1 MRIESMNKIKFFG
14 LIVVALAVTGCSDG
28 LKEQIGLGKRAP
40 DEFKVV
46 SRAPLS
52 LPPDY
57 NLAPPRPGALRPQEG
72 SAQGQAKRAV
82 FNLDGTA
89 GPEKSSSLDQAGRS
103 DGEMAL
109 LQSAG
114 ANEAPDDIRL
124 LIDRETRQLNSE
136 SEQVVDALIFWKD
149 QPNPNSLVDPVKEAK
164 RIQQNAALGTRGQG
178 ETEIIVIEREAPLEG
193 VFDNLF

>member
-1 MRIESMNKIKFFG
+1 MKSLRVLG
-14 LIVVALAVTGCSDG
+14 LLAVSLVITGCSNG
-28 LKEQIGLGKRAP
+28 FKEQIGLGKRAP

-89 GPEKSSSLDQAGRS
+89 GPEKSTAIKQAGRT

-109 LQSAG
+109 LRSAG
-114 ANEAPDDIRL
+114 ADQAPEDIRL

-136 SEQVVDALIFWKD
+136 SEKVVDTLIFWKD
-149 QPNPNSLVDPVKEAK
+149 QPQPNSVVDPAKEAK
-164 RIQQNAALGTRGQG
+164 RLQENAALGTRGKG
-178 ETEIIVIEREAPLEG
+178 ETPKVVIDREAPLEG
-193 VFDNLF
+193 ILGNIF

>member
-1 MRIESMNKIKFFG
+1 MKSLRIIG
-14 LIVVALAVTGCSDG
+14 LLVISLVMTGCSDG
-28 LKEQIGLGKRAP
+28 FKEQIGLGKRAP

-89 GPEKSSSLDQAGRS
+89 GPEKSTAIQQAGRT

-109 LQSAG
+109 LRSAG
-114 ANEAPDDIRL
+114 AEEAPEDIRL

-136 SEQVVDALIFWKD
+136 SEKVVDALIFWKD
-149 QPNPNSLVDPVKEAK
+149 QPNPNSVVDATKEAK
-164 RIQQNAALGTRGQG
+164 RIQENAALGTRGQG
-178 ETEIIVIEREAPLEG
+178 ETPKVVIEREAPLEG
-193 VFDNLF
+193 VFDDIF

>member
-1 MRIESMNKIKFFG
+1 MKNIKFFG
-14 LIVVALAVTGCSDG
+14 LIVLALAITGCSDD

-46 SRAPLS
+46 ARAPLS

-164 RIQQNAALGTRGQG
+164 RIQENAALGTRGKG
-178 ETEIIVIEREAPLEG
+178 ETEVIVIEREAPLEG

>member
-1 MRIESMNKIKFFG
+1 MKSLRIIG
-14 LIVVALAVTGCSDG
+14 LLVTSLVITGCSDSF
-28 LKEQIGLGKRAP
+28 KEQVGLGKRAP

-89 GPEKSSSLDQAGRS
+89 GPEKSTAIQQAGRT

-109 LQSAG
+109 LRSAG
-114 ANEAPDDIRL
+114 AEDAPEDIRL

-136 SEQVVDALIFWKD
+136 SEKVVDALIFWKD
-149 QPNPNSLVDPVKEAK
+149 QPNPNSVVDAAKEAK
-164 RIQQNAALGTRGQG
+164 RIQENAALGTRGQG
-178 ETEIIVIEREAPLEG
+178 ETPKVVIEREAPLEG
-193 VFDNLF
+193 VFDNIF

>member
-1 MRIESMNKIKFFG
+1 MKIFKILGVLVISFV
-14 LIVVALAVTGCSDG
+14 ITGCSDS
-28 LKEQIGLGKRAP
+28 LKEQIGLGKRSP

-57 NLAPPRPGALRPQEG
+57 NLTPPRPGALRPQEG

-89 GPEKSSSLDQAGRS
+89 GPEKSSELKQAGRT

-109 LQSAG
+109 LRSAG
-114 ANEAPDDIRL
+114 ADDAPEDIRL

-149 QPNPNSLVDPVKEAK
+149 QPNPNTLVDPAKEAK
-164 RIQQNAALGTRGQG
+164 RIQENAALGTRGTG
-178 ETEIIVIEREAPLEG
+178 ETPIITIEREAPLEG
-193 VFDNLF
+193 VLDNLF

>member
-1 MRIESMNKIKFFG
+1 M
-14 LIVVALAVTGCSDG
+14 
-28 LKEQIGLGKRAP
+28 
-40 DEFKVV
+40 

>member
-1 MRIESMNKIKFFG
+1 MKNIKFFG
-14 LIVVALAVTGCSDG
+14 LIVLALAVTGCSDD

-46 SRAPLS
+46 ARAPLS

-164 RIQQNAALGTRGQG
+164 RIQENAALGTRGKG
-178 ETEIIVIEREAPLEG
+178 ETEVIVIEREAPLEG

>member
-1 MRIESMNKIKFFG
+1 MRTESMKNIKFFG
-14 LIVVALAVTGCSDG
+14 LIVLALAVTGCSDD

-46 SRAPLS
+46 ARAPLS

-164 RIQQNAALGTRGQG
+164 RIQENAALGTRGKG
-178 ETEIIVIEREAPLEG
+178 ETEVIVIEREAPLEG

>member
-1 MRIESMNKIKFFG
+1 MRTESMKNIKFFG
-14 LIVVALAVTGCSDG
+14 LIVLALAITGCSDD

-46 SRAPLS
+46 ARAPLS

-164 RIQQNAALGTRGQG
+164 RIQENAALGTRGKG
-178 ETEIIVIEREAPLEG
+178 ETEVIVIEREAPLEG

>member
-1 MRIESMNKIKFFG
+1 MKNIKFFG
-14 LIVVALAVTGCSDG
+14 LVVLSLIITGCSDG

-40 DEFKVV
+40 DEFRVV

-89 GPEKSSSLDQAGRS
+89 GPQKNSALEQAGRS

-109 LQSAG
+109 LESAG
-114 ANEAPDDIRL
+114 ADEAPDDIRL

-136 SEQVVDALIFWKD
+136 SDRVVDTLIFWKD
-149 QPNPNSLVDPVKEAK
+149 QPKPNSVVDPVKEAK
-164 RIQQNAALGTRGQG
+164 RIQENAALGTRGKG
-178 ETEIIVIEREAPLEG
+178 ETESIVIEREAPLEG
-193 VFDNLF
+193 VFDNIF

>member
-1 MRIESMNKIKFFG
+1 MKKITILG
-14 LIVVALAVTGCSDG
+14 VLAISLVVTGCSDSF
-28 LKEQIGLGKRAP
+28 KEQIGLGKRAP
-40 DEFKVV
+40 DEFRVV

-89 GPEKSSSLDQAGRS
+89 GPEKNSELEQAGRT

-109 LQSAG
+109 LSLAG
-114 ANEAPDDIRL
+114 AEKAPDDIRL
-124 LIDRETRQLNSE
+124 LLDRETRQLNSE
-136 SEQVVDALIFWKD
+136 SEKVVDALIFWKD
-149 QPNPNSLVDPVKEAK
+149 QPNPNSVVDPAKEAK
-164 RIQQNAALGTRGQG
+164 RIQENAALGTRGQG
-178 ETEIIVIEREAPLEG
+178 DTQIIVIEREAPLEG
-193 VFDNLF
+193 VFDGIF